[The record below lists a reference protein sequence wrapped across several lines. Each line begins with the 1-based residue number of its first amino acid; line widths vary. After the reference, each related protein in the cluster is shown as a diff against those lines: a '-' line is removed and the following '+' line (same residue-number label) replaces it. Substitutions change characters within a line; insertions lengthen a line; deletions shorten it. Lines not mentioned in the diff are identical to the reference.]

1 MIRLLFCLTNPIKN
15 LTQQRLDCT
24 VGAVAEQ
31 LAAVQRVA
39 GSIPARSNSL
49 CDPQIVV
56 SGLGVMCIRKKA
68 SKSFPVKV
76 CTLDAELEF
85 NLEWRATGR
94 DLFDL
99 VCRTIGLRETWFFG
113 LQFEDTKHFI
123 SWLKLDKRVQD
134 QCVSQMPGTPFM
146 LLCKL
151 YPEDVAEELI
161 QEVTQHLLFLQV
173 KQAILSMD
181 IYCPPEAS
189 VLLASYAVQAKYGDY
204 DESAYKPGMLASE
217 DLLPQRVID
226 QYQMTPEMWED
237 RIKIWY
243 ADHKGMSRDE
253 AEMEYLKIAQDLDM
267 YGVNYFAIKETQSEP
282 DISKAGTTSMPL
294 YDTGDKSNIT
304 MRPGKRFRG
313 DDAYSEDDKFEE
325 LKNNDNSSHH
335 TLVSEVAELKQQ
347 NIAIQKTNLEIE
359 KSITFLNNN
368 YEDIKTRLEIV
379 EKKQHGYE
387 SCIRDITAS
396 SGSETVAKLEAKIES
411 MEQQARQCNIE
422 ICNLPEKRNENLL
435 NIFESIGRRV
445 PHAQQRDGKPK
456 NIVVKLRSKII
467 KDNLMS
473 AYRKVKSIKS
483 DQVGISGAAVPLY
496 LNEHLTLRNKTL
508 FRKTREAARKAGFKY
523 VWIKNATILVRERDG
538 SSAFSVRCEDDICK
552 FFNNKSNNIYLDVTV
567 TDWLR
572 RSAMEAVYW
581 WLFAASYHPSQ
592 VTTQFNAAYFEH
604 VLIRLPAS
612 QSNKQHIISAVYFP
626 PNTPDHI
633 YNEHYDMLQD
643 TISNSGVDSFFIV
656 ELSVGERCGYP
667 VCFTLEPPE
676 PTLGYVHLF
685 GVSWILIIPH
695 FMDIDIFA
703 LPNMQFKRQN
713 KKETELYLG
722 VTALGL
728 NIYEKDNKLTPKT
741 TFPWSEI
748 KHISFDDKKFV
759 IKFVEKTTNN
769 FIFFSPKGMNKLVS
783 ICRINICVRSWWPA
797 NNKVPKSKYLI
808 PCFLTCAK
816 LKL

>member
-1 MIRLLFCLTNPIKN
+1 MPPF
-15 LTQQRLDCT
+15 
-24 VGAVAEQ
+24 
-31 LAAVQRVA
+31 
-39 GSIPARSNSL
+39 S
-49 CDPQIVV
+49 
-56 SGLGVMCIRKKA
+56 RKKA

-267 YGVNYFAIKETQSEP
+267 YGVNYFAI
-282 DISKAGTTSMPL
+282 
-294 YDTGDKSNIT
+294 
-304 MRPGKRFRG
+304 
-313 DDAYSEDDKFEE
+313 
-325 LKNNDNSSHH
+325 
-335 TLVSEVAELKQQ
+335 
-347 NIAIQKTNLEIE
+347 
-359 KSITFLNNN
+359 
-368 YEDIKTRLEIV
+368 
-379 EKKQHGYE
+379 
-387 SCIRDITAS
+387 
-396 SGSETVAKLEAKIES
+396 
-411 MEQQARQCNIE
+411 
-422 ICNLPEKRNENLL
+422 
-435 NIFESIGRRV
+435 
-445 PHAQQRDGKPK
+445 
-456 NIVVKLRSKII
+456 
-467 KDNLMS
+467 
-473 AYRKVKSIKS
+473 
-483 DQVGISGAAVPLY
+483 
-496 LNEHLTLRNKTL
+496 
-508 FRKTREAARKAGFKY
+508 
-523 VWIKNATILVRERDG
+523 
-538 SSAFSVRCEDDICK
+538 
-552 FFNNKSNNIYLDVTV
+552 NNKKD
-567 TDWLR
+567 TD
-572 RSAMEAVYW
+572 
-581 WLFAASYHPSQ
+581 
-592 VTTQFNAAYFEH
+592 
-604 VLIRLPAS
+604 
-612 QSNKQHIISAVYFP
+612 
-626 PNTPDHI
+626 
-633 YNEHYDMLQD
+633 
-643 TISNSGVDSFFIV
+643 
-656 ELSVGERCGYP
+656 
-667 VCFTLEPPE
+667 
-676 PTLGYVHLF
+676 
-685 GVSWILIIPH
+685 
-695 FMDIDIFA
+695 
-703 LPNMQFKRQN
+703 
-713 KKETELYLG
+713 LYLG

-759 IKFVEKTTNN
+759 IKFVDKTVTN
-769 FIFFSPKGMNKLVS
+769 FIFFSPKGMNKLILDLCIGNHDLYMRRRKPDTMEVQQMKAQAKEEKQRRQ
-783 ICRINICVRSWWPA
+783 IERNKLAREKQLREAAERERSAMEQRLLQYQEEIRLANDALRRSEETAELLAEKGRVAEEEASLLAQKAADAERENARLRLSAIKTEEEKVHLERKTREAEFLTARLVEESEKRAAEAERLRGELASARVAERCAKERLLDFLRRAAAPA
-797 NNKVPKSKYLI
+797 ASGYTSSFPSTCSLPAELGSPPSTEPTSAMLIPDEPDPHIHRLSVEIETERVEYLAKSKHLQQQLDELRCEFSVLRVEAA
-808 PCFLTCAK
+808 PPLDQLHEAQAK
-816 LKL
+816 GGDDKYSTLRRLRQGSTSTRVAFYEEL